1 MSSECIRIRGRSR
14 IASLFNYFLS
24 LLFAYYLGKNF
35 SNNGC
40 SKSPFKK
47 GPIRLKNIEDL
58 TDAEIKKVRV
68 QQEPC
73 RSGNCTAKKYKKI
86 EWPRVDDQHPIIWVG
101 GMPRS
106 GTTLMRAILDV
117 HPDVRCGEETRVV
130 PRMLEARKDMQIVF
144 YDGEFSSANGLF
156 GESKEAVDDVTKR
169 FILQVIEKHGP
180 VSRRL
185 CNKDPFALK
194 FMSELSGWYPNS
206 KFIYMIRDARSVAHS
221 IFSREVTIS
230 GYDIKNFTDLVH
242 KIWGRSSACP
252 FITNTWFWKK
262 NRFFEKLFLGLKWN
276 DALIHHEEHI
286 GTDISL
292 SNMERSTD
300 QVVKATYTSALSS
313 WEGKV
318 SDEELDNVEK
328 MAPLMKEFGY
338 KPELHFGS
346 YDHFLSSK
354 QSKSFKKTFPSGV

>member
-1 MSSECIRIRGRSR
+1 
-14 IASLFNYFLS
+14 
-24 LLFAYYLGKNF
+24 
-35 SNNGC
+35 
-40 SKSPFKK
+40 
-47 GPIRLKNIEDL
+47 
-58 TDAEIKKVRV
+58 
-68 QQEPC
+68 
-73 RSGNCTAKKYKKI
+73 
-86 EWPRVDDQHPIIWVG
+86 
-101 GMPRS
+101 
-106 GTTLMRAILDV
+106 
-117 HPDVRCGEETRVV
+117 
-130 PRMLEARKDMQIVF
+130 MQIVF
-144 YDGEFSSANGLF
+144 YDGIYFSQTKVFSIFIGEYSSTEGLS

-242 KIWGRSSACP
+242 KWDIEHQKM
-252 FITNTWFWKK
+252 WKQCQDLGPK
-262 NRFFEKLFLGLKWN
+262 FCMPVHYEHLVLEKEPVLRKIGKIPASFLKLIVSLVKFLGLKWN

-300 QVVKATYTSALSS
+300 QVVKATYTSGL
-313 WEGKV
+313 
-318 SDEELDNVEK
+318 LFI
-328 MAPLMKEFGY
+328 LFR
-338 KPELHFGS
+338 
-346 YDHFLSSK
+346 
-354 QSKSFKKTFPSGV
+354 